1 MGKFIE
7 VSDTGVKTY
16 TLFAKT
22 TINKVIALQGILRE
36 YTFIPEDR
44 SVQKEVYLDSANNLL
59 KSAGVILSKST
70 ENNKAQFKVEMER
83 YQTGSKRNTLK
94 RAEKVFIHEIG
105 LRDTVKDHMF
115 FLTDGIKQM
124 FTTQFYID
132 LDNILKTVVPKYE
145 MVSKKSH
152 FKVFSGRGFKGEM
165 IFEEISVKNFDTKR
179 SNSFIMLTIKQI
191 SARFDNKDF
200 EDLTAKVEKYCREVL
215 PTSDTKYEIA
225 KRMTK

>member
-83 YQTGSKRNTLK
+83 YQTGSKRNT
-94 RAEKVFIHEIG
+94 A
-105 LRDTVKDHMF
+105 
-115 FLTDGIKQM
+115 
-124 FTTQFYID
+124 
-132 LDNILKTVVPKYE
+132 
-145 MVSKKSH
+145 S
-152 FKVFSGRGFKGEM
+152 
-165 IFEEISVKNFDTKR
+165 
-179 SNSFIMLTIKQI
+179 
-191 SARFDNKDF
+191 
-200 EDLTAKVEKYCREVL
+200 
-215 PTSDTKYEIA
+215 
-225 KRMTK
+225 

>member
-1 MGKFIE
+1 
-7 VSDTGVKTY
+7 
-16 TLFAKT
+16 
-22 TINKVIALQGILRE
+22 
-36 YTFIPEDR
+36 
-44 SVQKEVYLDSANNLL
+44 
-59 KSAGVILSKST
+59 
-70 ENNKAQFKVEMER
+70 
-83 YQTGSKRNTLK
+83 
-94 RAEKVFIHEIG
+94 
-105 LRDTVKDHMF
+105 
-115 FLTDGIKQM
+115 M

-191 SARFDNKDF
+191 SAKFDNKDF

>member
-83 YQTGSKRNTLK
+83 YQTGSKRNALK

-191 SARFDNKDF
+191 SAKFDNKDF

>member
-191 SARFDNKDF
+191 SAKFDNKDF

>member
-83 YQTGSKRNTLK
+83 YQTGSKRNMLK

-191 SARFDNKDF
+191 SAKFDNKDF

>member
-22 TINKVIALQGILRE
+22 TINKVLQLQGLLRE

-70 ENNKAQFKVEMER
+70 ENNKAQFRVEMER
-83 YQTGSKRNTLK
+83 YQTGSKRNALK
-94 RAEKVFIHEIG
+94 RAEKVFVHDIG
-105 LRDTVKDHMF
+105 MRDTVKDHMF

-145 MVSKKSH
+145 MTSKKGY

-179 SNSFIMLTIKQI
+179 TNSFIMLTIKQI
-191 SARFDNKDF
+191 SAKFDNKDF
-200 EDLTAKVEKYCREVL
+200 DDLTAKIEKYCREVL
-215 PTSDTKYEIA
+215 PTNDTKYEIA